1 MKVAVIGGG
10 AGGFFSAINICVHHP
25 QAQVFLFEKTN
36 KLLSKVAVSG
46 GGRCNVTHDCHK
58 PSELA
63 KFYPRGSKFLKSLFY
78 EFNPT
83 QMWAWLEERGV
94 KLKIEGDGRI
104 FPVTDSS
111 KTIIDCFLKEAH
123 KNKVQI
129 QTQAEIV
136 SVIPQEKGFLLELKN
151 NPKKIHFDKVIVAV
165 GGQNKLENF
174 SFLNKLELSIEP
186 PVPSLFT
193 FNMPKNPITEL
204 MGVSTQASV
213 RIKNTKLH
221 EKGAL
226 LITHWGMSGPA
237 ILRLSAWG
245 ARELAEKKYQFDVEI
260 AWIDAKED
268 ALREQINTLKSQKGA
283 SLITNTNFTELPKRL
298 WNFLLAKAGIAESQK
313 WADAKKQEIN
323 ALINVLLYDS
333 YAVNGKTTFKEE
345 FVTCG
350 GISLSEINAQTM
362 SSKSYPDLYF
372 TGEVLD
378 IDGVTG
384 GFNFQAAW
392 TTAWIASKLGSLS

>member
-10 AGGFFSAINICVHHP
+10 AGGFFSAINIRTHHP
-25 QAQVFLFEKTN
+25 QAQIFLFEKTT

-46 GGRCNVTHDCHK
+46 GGRCNVTHDCSK
-58 PSELA
+58 PSELS
-63 KFYPRGSKFLKSLFY
+63 KSYPRGSKFLKSLFY
-78 EFNPT
+78 GFNPT
-83 QMWAWLEERGV
+83 HMWAWLEERGV
-94 KLKIEGDGRI
+94 QLKIESDGRI

-111 KTIIDCFLKEAH
+111 QTIIDCFLKEAH
-123 KNKVQI
+123 RNKVQI
-129 QTQAEIV
+129 QTQTEI
-136 SVIPQEKGFLLELKN
+136 IAITPQENGFLLEFKN
-151 NPKKIHFDKVIVAV
+151 NPKKVHFDKVIVAI
-165 GGQNKLENF
+165 GGQTKMENF
-174 SFLNKLELSIEP
+174 SFLSKLELSIES

-204 MGVSTQASV
+204 MGVSTKASV
-213 RIKNTKLH
+213 RIRDSKLH

-226 LITHWGMSGPA
+226 LITHWGMSGPV

-245 ARELAEKKYQFDVEI
+245 ARTLAEKKYQFEAEI
-260 AWIDAKED
+260 AWIEIKED
-268 ALREQINTLKSQKGA
+268 VLREQIITLKNQKGA
-283 SLITNTNFTELPKRL
+283 SLIANTNFTELPKRL
-298 WNFLLAKAGIAESQK
+298 WNFLLAKAGIAENQK

-323 ALINVLLYDS
+323 ALVNVLLYDN

-350 GISLSEINAQTM
+350 GVSLSEIDAQTM
-362 SSKSYPDLYF
+362 SSKRYPDLYF

-378 IDGVTG
+378 IDGITG

-392 TTAWIASKLGSLS
+392 TTAWIASQLQ

>member
-1 MKVAVIGGG
+1 MKIAVIGGG
-10 AGGFFSAINICVHHP
+10 AGGFFSAINIRTHHP
-25 QAQVFLFEKTN
+25 QAQVFLFEKTT

-63 KFYPRGSKFLKSLFY
+63 KFYPRGSKFLKSLFH
-78 EFNPT
+78 EFSPT
-83 QMWAWLEERGV
+83 QMCTWLEERGV
-94 KLKIEGDGRI
+94 RLKVEGDGRI

-111 KTIIDCFLKEAH
+111 QTIIDCFLKEAH

-129 QTQAEIV
+129 QIQTEII
-136 SVIPQEKGFLLELKN
+136 SIIPQEKGFLLEFKN

-165 GGQNKLENF
+165 GGQTKVENF
-174 SFLNKLELSIEP
+174 NFLSKLELLVEP

-204 MGVSTQASV
+204 MGVSTKASV
-213 RIKNTKLH
+213 RIKDTKLQ

-226 LITHWGMSGPA
+226 LITHWGMSGPV

-245 ARELAEKKYQFDVEI
+245 ARILAEKKYQFEAEI
-260 AWIDAKED
+260 AWIDSKED
-268 ALREQINTLKSQKGA
+268 ALREQIMTLKNQRGA
-283 SLITNTNFTELPKRL
+283 SLIANTNFTELPKRL
-298 WNFLLAKAGIAESQK
+298 WNFLLAKAGIQENQK
-313 WADAKKQEIN
+313 WADVKKQEIN
-323 ALINVLLYDS
+323 ALVNVLLYDN
-333 YAVNGKTTFKEE
+333 YVINGKTTFKEE

-350 GISLSEINAQTM
+350 GINLLEMNAQTM
-362 SSKSYPDLYF
+362 SSKRYPDLYF

-378 IDGVTG
+378 IDGITG
-384 GFNFQAAW
+384 GFNFQSAW
-392 TTAWIASKLGSLS
+392 TTAWIASQLG